1 MMIRIKA
8 GETAITKGRS
18 SKGTIVME
26 LRDKAKGG
34 YSDSII
40 FTARLPA
47 DLVDDDDMDN
57 VEAGMEAPE
66 GIIAADS
73 EEE

>member
-1 MMIRIKA
+1 
-8 GETAITKGRS
+8 
-18 SKGTIVME
+18 ME

-47 DLVDDDDMDN
+47 DLVDDDDEDN
-57 VEAGMEAPE
+57 GEAGMEAPE
-66 GIIAADS
+66 GIVAADS